1 MELNLFLYENQEEE
15 AHCESTN
22 LFAPSSDL
30 LPGGGR
36 QRSNLQIAY
45 ADLQFF
51 CSLIII
57 SSTKEVK
64 LICAPQNPR
73 ENSAMGSLALTF
85 FLLGFLNPQ
94 IGIQCVQSLF
104 MDS

>member
-1 MELNLFLYENQEEE
+1 MQSSSTLHRGIDERDMELNLFLCENQEEEE

-36 QRSNLQIAY
+36 QLSNLQIVY

-57 SSTKEVK
+57 K
-64 LICAPQNPR
+64 
-73 ENSAMGSLALTF
+73 SLL
-85 FLLGFLNPQ
+85 Q
-94 IGIQCVQSLF
+94 KR
-104 MDS
+104 